1 MSFEDYEARW
11 FGLMT
16 PVFIKP
22 LCECRKNRLDPAYQ
36 LISPYFQ
43 NILNYF
49 FLHFL
54 INISSLSTLTPKPP
68 PFYYYITNTYGL
80 RNNPAALATQHPT
93 YQITQN
99 IKHNK
104 MKIKQNQ
111 RKSKHSQ
118 DHTCGE
124 FYKHYPLST
133 LTLRFHHQITP
144 TILAHL
150 TGNL

>member
-1 MSFEDYEARW
+1 MLLHYPF
-11 FGLMT
+11 FG
-16 PVFIKP
+16 
-22 LCECRKNRLDPAYQ
+22 LCECRKNRLDPAHL
-36 LISPYFQ
+36 LIFPYFQ
-43 NILNYF
+43 NILKYF
-49 FLHFL
+49 FLLFL
-54 INISSLSTLTPKPP
+54 INIPSFSTFTPKPS
-68 PFYYYITNTYGL
+68 PFCYDMTNTYGL
-80 RNNPAALATQHPT
+80 CNNPAGLATKHPT
-93 YQITQN
+93 YHNTQN

-133 LTLRFHHQITP
+133 LTLRFHHQITT